1 MTLAI
6 PPGMT
11 DQCMVLKTRRAARA
25 VTRRYNELL
34 KPLGIQ
40 STQASLLSCIYAGG
54 FDSISDLAEKMAIER
69 SALTRNLK
77 VLRDQGYITSDAKG
91 RGRAQ
96 KVKLTKAGQNSVEKV
111 GPLWVA
117 AQNELRAELGD
128 REWNRVQAALSTLA
142 DIA

>member
-1 MTLAI
+1 
-6 PPGMT
+6 MT

-34 KPLGIQ
+34 KPFGIQ
-40 STQASLLSCIYAGG
+40 STQASLLSIIYGGG

-77 VLRDQGYITSDAKG
+77 VLRDQGYITSDAEG

-96 KVKLTKAGQNSVEKV
+96 KVTLTRAGQRSVEKV
-111 GPLWVA
+111 APLWIK
-117 AQNELRAELGD
+117 AQDELRAELGE
-128 REWNRVQAALSTLA
+128 REWKKIQAALSTLA
-142 DIA
+142 NVA

>member
-1 MTLAI
+1 MTLVI

-40 STQASLLSCIYAGG
+40 STQASLLSSIYAGG
-54 FDSISDLAEKMAIER
+54 FDSISDLADKMAIER

-77 VLRDQGYITSDAKG
+77 VLRDRGYITSDAEG

-111 GPLWVA
+111 APLWIK
-117 AQNELRAELGD
+117 AQDELRAELGT
-128 REWNRVQAALSTLA
+128 REWSKIQAALSTLA
-142 DIA
+142 SVA